1 MTGIEPLAPQLD
13 ARAARLPA
21 AGRGPP
27 GLWTALGLSLG
38 PAVSNGLG
46 RFAYALI
53 LPAMRAD
60 LSWSYTRAG
69 WINTANALGYLA
81 GALLSLRLLSLGLRA
96 NFAAGMLLTAAS
108 LLASGLVRS
117 FEALVFLRVAAGIGG
132 ALAFISGGA
141 LATRL
146 FADRPERAPTAIALY
161 FGGGGLGILLTGLT
175 LPWLFEAR
183 GLHAWNEAWLGI
195 GVLAFALTL
204 PSLAASARVPAD
216 APRTGPLRWER
227 RPFLR
232 SLLAYFLFAVG
243 SIVYMTF
250 IIAWM
255 RSRGA
260 GALSISLVWGVLGLV
275 IIISPLPWRGPLR
288 TWPGGWPLAA
298 SIALT
303 ALGAAVPLL
312 STGLPAMLASAA
324 VFGGAFFIV
333 PAAVT
338 AFAKHSLDPEAWGAA
353 IATYTVAFAI
363 GQPVGPLLAG
373 AVADATGSLFSALLT
388 SVAVLGA
395 GAALAALQPAL
406 RPRVEQRS

>member
-1 MTGIEPLAPQLD
+1 MTGIEPLRAEPTILAG
-13 ARAARLPA
+13 ARQVKR
-21 AGRGPP
+21 RPP

-96 NFAAGMLLTAAS
+96 NFAVGMLLTAAS
-108 LLASGLVRS
+108 LFASGLVRS
-117 FEALVFLRVAAGIGG
+117 FEALVALRIAAGMAG
-132 ALAFISGGA
+132 AIAFISGGA

-146 FADRPERAPTAIALY
+146 FEGRPERAPTAIALY
-161 FGGGGLGILLTGLT
+161 FGGGGVGILLTGIT
-175 LPWLFEAR
+175 LPWLFQAR
-183 GLHAWNEAWLGI
+183 GIHAWNEAWLGL
-195 GVLAFALTL
+195 GALAFALSV
-204 PSLAASARVPAD
+204 PSLIASARVPAA
-216 APRTGPLRWER
+216 APRAGPLRWER

-232 SLLAYFLFAVG
+232 SLVAYFLFAIG

-260 GALSISLVWGVLGLV
+260 GAADISLVWGVLGLA
-275 IIISPLPWRGPLR
+275 IIVSPLPWRGALR
-288 TWPGGWPLAA
+288 SWPAGWPLAA
-298 SIALT
+298 TMGLT

-324 VFGGAFFIV
+324 IFGGAFFIV

-338 AFAKHSLDPEAWGAA
+338 AFAKHSLPAEAWGAA

-363 GQPVGPLLAG
+363 GQPIGPALAG

-388 SVAVLGA
+388 SVVVLAA
-395 GAALAALQPAL
+395 GAVLAALQRAVL
-406 RPRVEQRS
+406 SVR

>member
-1 MTGIEPLAPQLD
+1 MAGIEPLRAQPHPASQV
-13 ARAARLPA
+13 RAAVRPE
-21 AGRGPP
+21 PS
-27 GLWTALGLSLG
+27 LWTALGLSLG

-117 FEALVFLRVAAGIGG
+117 FEALVLLRVAAGIGG
-132 ALAFISGGA
+132 ALAFIAGGA

-146 FADRPERAPTAIALY
+146 FEGRPERAPTAIALY
-161 FGGGGLGILLTGLT
+161 FGGGGLGILLSGVT

-183 GLHAWNEAWLGI
+183 GLRAWDQAWLGL
-195 GVLAFALTL
+195 GALGLALSV
-204 PSLAASARVPAD
+204 PSLIASARVPPV
-216 APRTGPLRWER
+216 APRTVPLRWER
-227 RPFLR
+227 RPFAR
-232 SLLAYFLFAVG
+232 SLVAYFLFAIG

-250 IIAWM
+250 IVDWM

-260 GALSISLVWGVLGLV
+260 GAADVSLVWGVLGV
-275 IIISPLPWRGPLR
+275 AIIVSPLLWRAPLR
-288 TWPGGWPLAA
+288 SWPGGWPLAA

-303 ALGAAVPLL
+303 GLGAAVPLL

-324 VFGGAFFIV
+324 IFGGAFFIV

-338 AFAKHSLDPEAWGAA
+338 AFAKRSLRAEAWGAA
-353 IATYTVAFAI
+353 IATYTVAFAV

-373 AVADATGSLFSALLT
+373 AVADATGSLFSALFT
-388 SVAVLGA
+388 SVGVIAA
-395 GAALAALQPAL
+395 SAALAALQ
-406 RPRVEQRS
+406 RGVRVGADNVG